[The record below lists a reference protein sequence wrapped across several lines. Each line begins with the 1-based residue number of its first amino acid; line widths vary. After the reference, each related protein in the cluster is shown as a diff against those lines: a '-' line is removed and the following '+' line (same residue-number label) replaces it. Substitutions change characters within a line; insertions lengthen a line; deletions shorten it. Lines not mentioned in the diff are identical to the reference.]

1 MKPGNF
7 RWLLAW
13 YGLATLAAA
22 FIYFYALESQH
33 IPRNGDELPYAH
45 ITRLTANSGHLLP
58 LQSGFQNMR
67 NTKPPLLFWQG
78 IASTGWGKD
87 WTLWRLR
94 YPSVLYTLLTGGM
107 VFLLARKLSGQLETG
122 FVALLAFLAFHSTYR
137 YGRPFLTN
145 PPEVFWFFLSFFV
158 LLYSRPALFGAGIL
172 TPLSLGVIIGI
183 GLLYKSFALALP
195 VLLVLSWWYLHE
207 RGYRVSA
214 FLAGDAWKLAVMAFV
229 SLAVFSLWFFLDPD
243 PGAIWKE
250 FVLGENVK
258 KFNPMGRSYLSKLLW
273 GGSSIWSLAL
283 GYPFNAGLLAFPV
296 AALFFV
302 SYKNRAQMTE
312 AEKLLWI
319 VVVAFFVVF
328 SLPSQRSSRYL
339 LVAMP
344 ALAVLCALHWQ
355 RISRKAFVAS
365 LAAAGV
371 VLVLIAYLSI
381 RLQSAMMEA
390 HPYPPLFWLLLIS
403 TAALILAAMFVP
415 ALTRPIVNLAI
426 LLVFLCFA
434 AFARPFDG
442 SLGIFSAEA
451 QQSVKDKVVWVPSNF
466 RAKEEGYRLLL
477 PGADVRAYS
486 YSPDLTVAGLGAQY
500 PLFAIR
506 LPMQNTNAVNG
517 KIIGQRLD
525 LSSRHTPRQIKEMV
539 MGKVFEHLF
548 VRELLIESTNQPAST
563 R

>member
-1 MKPGNF
+1 MKPANL

-13 YGLATLAAA
+13 YGLATLMAA

-45 ITRLTANSGHLLP
+45 ITRLTASSGHLLP
-58 LQSGFQNMR
+58 LQSGFQDMR

-78 IASTGWGKD
+78 IASTGWGRN
-87 WTLWRLR
+87 WTLWYLR

-145 PPEVFWFFLSFFV
+145 PPEVFWLFLPFFV
-158 LLYSRPALFGAGIL
+158 LLYWRPALFGAGFL
-172 TPLSLGVIIGI
+172 TPLLLGVIIGI

-214 FLAGDAWKLAVMAFV
+214 FLAGDAWKLGVMAFV

-243 PGAIWKE
+243 PSAIWKE
-250 FVLGENVK
+250 FVLGENVM
-258 KFNPMGRSYLSKLLW
+258 KFDPKSRSYLSKLLW

-302 SYKNRAQMTE
+302 SYKHRAEMTE

-319 VVVAFFVVF
+319 VVAAFFVVF

-355 RISRKAFVAS
+355 QISRKAYVAS

-371 VLVLIAYLSI
+371 VLAVISYLSI
-381 RLQSAMMEA
+381 RLQSAMAET
-390 HPYPPLFWLLLIS
+390 HPYPPVYWLLLIG
-403 TAALILAAMFVP
+403 TAALIFVAMFIP
-415 ALTRPIVNLAI
+415 ALTRPIVNLAV
-426 LLVFLCFA
+426 LMVFLCFA

-442 SLGIFSAEA
+442 SLGTFSAEA

-466 RAKEEGYRLLL
+466 RAKEEGYRFLL
-477 PGADVRAYS
+477 PGADVHAYP

-500 PLFAIR
+500 PIFSIR
-506 LPMQNTNAVNG
+506 LPMQNTNAVTG
-517 KIIGQRLD
+517 RVIGQRLD
-525 LSSRHTPRQIKEMV
+525 LSSRHTPHQIKEMV

-548 VRELLIESTNQPAST
+548 VRELLIESTAAP
-563 R
+563 RP